1 MSTDDYHSLV
11 TVVILVISD
20 YLTELVSD
28 ISLSS
33 FLFALDASL
42 FNLFY
47 SMRSLYLFS
56 LDITLS

>member
-47 SMRSLYLFS
+47 SIRSLYLFS